1 MLAPDVR
8 GLPFIGGA
16 SVLALAAA
24 LVLGLMALV
33 PMAVALLASALMLSL
48 AALRVEGVM
57 SAAIYGA
64 ALLVVSE
71 LAFLSMQLRL
81 PSRVEPGFFRR
92 PSLTTATV
100 ALASLGIGVGAAL
113 LAAAPV
119 TGGLPL
125 LTAGVGAVFVT
136 IAIVVAIAW
145 RSETRH
151 Q

>member
-1 MLAPDVR
+1 LLAPDVR
-8 GLPFIGGA
+8 GLPFIAGA
-16 SVLALAAA
+16 SVLALAVA
-24 LVLGLMALV
+24 LVLGQMAAV
-33 PMAVALLASALMLSL
+33 PLAVALLASELVLSL
-48 AALRVEGVM
+48 AAQRVDGVLT
-57 SAAIYGA
+57 AAIYGA

-81 PSRVEPGFFRR
+81 PSRAEPGFFRHHA
-92 PSLTTATV
+92 LTTATV
-100 ALASLGIGVGAAL
+100 ALASLGICTGAAL

-145 RSETRH
+145 RSDGKPS
-151 Q
+151 